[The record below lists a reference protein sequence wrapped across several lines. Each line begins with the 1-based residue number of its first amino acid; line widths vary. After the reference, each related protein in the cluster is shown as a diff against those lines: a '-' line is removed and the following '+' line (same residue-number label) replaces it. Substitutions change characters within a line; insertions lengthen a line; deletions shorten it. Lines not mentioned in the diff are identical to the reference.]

1 MRSSNVTAPIMAAV
15 LLALMAGVPYVYYR
29 DSYTYA
35 KCDAHPNAYS
45 YAHGDPFGY
54 ANSNI
59 YSYPDTYRYT
69 QSHAEAASNTAS
81 SPYAEVRRNSD

>member
-1 MRSSNVTAPIMAAV
+1 LDTQSRCLCLSFSWRRANP
-15 LLALMAGVPYVYYR
+15 